1 MVVPGKLWMTRDQPG
16 VVIPEAPIVHGMT
29 NANKNMK
36 KSSKFAVSFWV
47 RLPKNSNVEDDS
59 SKLENQSNNVDF
71 TKTYNK
77 SWSNTRG
84 YGNIVVGTH
93 DTCNNIQG

>member
-1 MVVPGKLWMTRDQPG
+1 
-16 VVIPEAPIVHGMT
+16 
-29 NANKNMK
+29 MK

-71 TKTYNK
+71 NSRKNK
-77 SWSNTRG
+77 APPTWLK
-84 YGNIVVGTH
+84 
-93 DTCNNIQG
+93 